1 MPVITSCRDCY
12 GTRYQKD
19 RCAYAHAKDYAETFA
34 YYKENYN
41 EEFPELLT
49 KAQALA
55 PATTTCKAERNAAM
69 PILMQQEQNDQL
81 SANVKQLTDAI
92 NALLEGKG
100 MVKTKAVPTNQAAGA
115 SGKMKVWRPDI
126 KKEKLQEAIGLLKAK
141 YPTLADVDIEAIPN
155 KNGNL
160 TIKYK
165 AP

>member
-1 MPVITSCRDCY
+1 MPVITSCKDCF

-19 RCAYAHAKDYAETFA
+19 RCAYERAKDYADTFA
-34 YYKENYN
+34 FYKEKYG
-41 EEFPELLT
+41 EEFPDLLI

-69 PILMQQEQNDQL
+69 PILMQQEMMDQL
-81 SANVKQLTDAI
+81 NANVRQLNETV
-92 NALLEGKG
+92 NSLLGKSG
-100 MVKTKAVPTNQAAGA
+100 MKASAKASENQAT

-141 YPTLADVDIEAIPN
+141 YPTLTDGDIEAIPN

-165 AP
+165 AQ